1 MGKIIAVCSGKGG
14 VGKSSVSAG
23 LGVAFS
29 NMGKKVLLVDMDE
42 GLRCLDLM
50 LDVDREAVFDLSDI
64 ILGKEIEEV
73 AYKSPLA
80 QNLYLVIAPA
90 KEGMV
95 DEFSLSSFAKGAAG
109 LFDIVIFDFPAG
121 LNLRLYTSLPETTQY
136 LTVAVPDPISIRDA
150 SVIGEKI
157 SSLSLNARLIVNR
170 FKYKQS
176 LRHRVK
182 NIDSIID
189 NTSIRLIGIVPE
201 SKELSELSLRHRIP
215 KKSGAAKAF
224 ERIANRLD
232 GMRVLLPVPK
242 KI

>member
-1 MGKIIAVCSGKGG
+1 MGKIIAVNSGKGG
-14 VGKSSVSAG
+14 VGKSTVSAG

-64 ILGKEIEEV
+64 ILGKEIEDAV
-73 AYKSPLA
+73 YKSPLG
-80 QNLYLVIAPA
+80 QNLYLVVAPA

-95 DEFSLSSFAKGAAG
+95 DPFSLSCFAKEAAE

-121 LNLRLYTSLPETTQY
+121 LNLQLYSALPETTQY

-150 SVIGEKI
+150 SVIGAKI
-157 SSLSLNARLIVNR
+157 SDLSLNARLIVNR

-176 LRHRVK
+176 LRQRVK
-182 NIDSIID
+182 NVDSIID
-189 NTSIRLIGIVPE
+189 RTSIRLIGIVPE
-201 SKELSELSLRHRIP
+201 SKEISELSMRHKIP
-215 KKSGAAKAF
+215 KKSPAAKAF
-224 ERIANRLD
+224 QRIAQRLD
-232 GMRVLLPVPK
+232 GKQVLLPKPN